1 MKNPSISISLV
12 FLVLISLSAGVL
24 SYWQLEKIPYG
35 FHVDELA
42 GSVDIGCLSTE
53 GVDAHGIRHPLFSNL
68 NYGTPKPPTFIY
80 PGVLWSKVFGYSVA
94 SLRALTVTVHLL
106 GIAGLLFLARLFFG
120 WRYAVLTM
128 TVAIISP
135 WTWGLSRVA
144 FESLFSATF
153 LIWGIY
159 FFLRSPKMWSGFF
172 SGLLFAAAIY
182 SYPPF
187 RLQTPLMLGT
197 LIIYTWAKK
206 PWPLKSW
213 LIFAGALILPLIP
226 LIEKTLNGE
235 IQQRFNAISI
245 FSKDYLN
252 SIHSQGRFT
261 DIAGI
266 FINNFFL
273 HFNPDFLFLTGD
285 PSYVHST
292 RHFGI
297 LSWLDMA
304 ALPLG
309 IVWLLWLVNKKSRL
323 NNPLAVHRSFVLF
336 LTVNILIGIVPVA
349 LTNSELPNSL
359 RITGAWPFVCLLS
372 AFLLWQACERW
383 WKLWL
388 AVCLVSALFAGAYF
402 DIYFK
407 VFPEEGK
414 GMFGYWTLEQANG
427 AKTDED
433 WMKFLYVYRYQDY
446 NARYFLM
453 QYRKAS
459 CTESSN
465 MWENMK
471 NLLMSRGKYYNQ
483 S

>member
-1 MKNPSISISLV
+1 MKNLTISISLV
-12 FLVLISLSAGVL
+12 LLSLISLSACVL
-24 SYWQLEKIPYG
+24 SYWRLDRIPYG

-42 GSVDIGCLSTE
+42 GSVDIGCLATE
-53 GVDAHGIRHPLFSNL
+53 GVDAHGIRYPLFSNL
-68 NYGTPKPPTFIY
+68 SYGTPKPPTFTY
-80 PGVLWSKVFGYSVA
+80 PGLVWAKVFGYSVA
-94 SLRALTVTVHLL
+94 SLRAMTVTMHLL
-106 GIAGLLFLARLFFG
+106 GIAGLFFLARLFFG

-128 TVAIISP
+128 TIAVLSP
-135 WTWGLSRVA
+135 WTWNLSRVA
-144 FESLFSATF
+144 FESLFSVTF
-153 LIWGIY
+153 MVWGMY
-159 FFLRSPKMWSGFF
+159 FFLNSIKMWSVLL
-172 SGLLFAAAIY
+172 SGLLFAAAVY

-187 RLQTPLMLGT
+187 RLQTPLML
-197 LIIYTWAKK
+197 LILFIYTRKE

-213 LIFAGALILPLIP
+213 FIFFGALVLPVIP
-226 LIEKTLNGE
+226 LIEKTLSGE
-235 IQQRFNAISI
+235 IQQRFNTISI

-252 SIHSQGRFT
+252 SIHSQGRLI
-261 DIAGI
+261 DIIGI

-273 HFNPDFLFLTGD
+273 HFNGDFLFFRGD

-304 ALPLG
+304 ALLFG
-309 IVWLLWLVNKKSRL
+309 LVWLLMLINKTNRI
-323 NNPLAVHRSFVLF
+323 NNPLVVHRSFILF
-336 LTVNILIGIVPVA
+336 LAVNILIGVLPVA

-372 AFLLWQACERW
+372 GFLLWQACERW
-383 WKLWL
+383 WGMWWGVCVLSIFF
-388 AVCLVSALFAGAYF
+388 AVLFF
-402 DIYFK
+402 NIYFK
-407 VFPEEGK
+407 VFPDEGK
-414 GMFGYWTLEQANG
+414 GMFGYWTLDQADQ

-453 QYRKAS
+453 QYRKDS

-471 NLLMSRGKYYNQ
+471 NLLTAQGKYY
-483 S
+483 